1 LLDTAVWNDP
11 IASADLTGGYI
22 TVRNLEMLVDFLH
35 GEQYLFDGN
44 QREIVVT
51 DFAVRTEGANAEDV
65 QGTAIAF
72 GYYKALSL
80 ETVRGIIYAS
90 CADTGD
96 SAGLRD
102 ENGEKRSYKVF
113 GALNTNRAEAETEF
127 ALRLIGVNRWASVV
141 GSFKVP
147 APAYAKEHLQIRYSS
162 QIDGLKRRNVFDFST
177 GASNGFYPSEGAVS
191 SELKE
196 LSEGF
201 ELYCVLDGTGYGGVS
216 APVEKGALKKAKL
229 LTVGMRVDGTEQ
241 GSANVR
247 VVLVGTVN
255 GQCYSWYADGRIVYG
270 TDSVVEVDVSSI
282 GSFRGEIDRIK
293 ILTDANGVK
302 QTLSIGSVDVLY
314 KPTSVWLI
322 VLIVVL
328 SLGALF
334 GLFVLFL
341 YLRMLYYRQMK
352 KIRARKRL
360 ASAPRKAG
368 AKPAEKPKPKK

>member
-1 LLDTAVWNDP
+1 
-11 IASADLTGGYI
+11 
-22 TVRNLEMLVDFLH
+22 M
-35 GEQYLFDGN
+35 
-44 QREIVVT
+44 
-51 DFAVRTEGANAEDV
+51 
-65 QGTAIAF
+65 
-72 GYYKALSL
+72 
-80 ETVRGIIYAS
+80 
-90 CADTGD
+90 
-96 SAGLRD
+96 
-102 ENGEKRSYKVF
+102 
-113 GALNTNRAEAETEF
+113 
-127 ALRLIGVNRWASVV
+127 
-141 GSFKVP
+141 
-147 APAYAKEHLQIRYSS
+147 
-162 QIDGLKRRNVFDFST
+162 
-177 GASNGFYPSEGAVS
+177 
-191 SELKE
+191 
-196 LSEGF
+196 
-201 ELYCVLDGTGYGGVS
+201 LDGTGYGGVS